1 MKKEEVLAIIKEELG
16 SDAMILSTR
25 RIPKSPRDPYA
36 EEMFEVE
43 AASTKSE
50 AKENAGYRLEVRE
63 DEPVLNYNADSGS
76 RLNYKNEY
84 SENAL
89 TDSAVKGRTAIS
101 NSVTDGTIF
110 DELANIKDLISF
122 VGFGSGMASILCNY
136 TESAG
141 IYASL
146 LRAGISEK
154 RAHLIL
160 QRATFSMESDQ
171 ANRTGVIYPLK
182 KYVIRECLNLIHTKE
197 LFTLPTHSG
206 MPHVAAFVGPTGVG
220 KTTTIAKL
228 AAELSIKRKKRVG
241 LISIDN
247 YRIGAFE
254 QLKSYA
260 AIMGLLCIAAFT
272 RDDFTRALKKMESMD
287 IVLIDTAGH
296 SHSDNLRMKEVSDV
310 IQADFNI
317 SIHLVLSLTTGFLD
331 MREAATAFSKLNPET
346 YVFTKIDET
355 KRCGK
360 IFDQISDLQLPV
372 SILTN
377 GQRVPED
384 LIIPDTRDL
393 LGIMLGAEQGGEN
406 SKDEQ
411 CGEKQ

>member
-1 MKKEEVLAIIKEELG
+1 M
-16 SDAMILSTR
+16 
-25 RIPKSPRDPYA
+25 
-36 EEMFEVE
+36 
-43 AASTKSE
+43 
-50 AKENAGYRLEVRE
+50 
-63 DEPVLNYNADSGS
+63 
-76 RLNYKNEY
+76 
-84 SENAL
+84 
-89 TDSAVKGRTAIS
+89 
-101 NSVTDGTIF
+101 
-110 DELANIKDLISF
+110 
-122 VGFGSGMASILCNY
+122 GFGSGMASILCNY